1 MEARATERSGGN
13 VSYAQHVIFGDPSEH
28 FFVGGTF
35 AHPLH
40 VSLRA
45 RALSLCVCVRA
56 LVYGRPERKRQ
67 RETHTNRAIKRVVNR
82 AGVLVTER
90 KRVRLVL

>member
-1 MEARATERSGGN
+1 MKSETEIRADREIYRERIVEARATERSGGN
-13 VSYAQHVIFGDPSEH
+13 VSYAQHVIFEDPSEH

-45 RALSLCVCVRA
+45 RAYVCVSFA
-56 LVYGRPERKRQ
+56 KETKRNA
-67 RETHTNRAIKRVVNR
+67 H
-82 AGVLVTER
+82 
-90 KRVRLVL
+90 

>member
-1 MEARATERSGGN
+1 MLPERSGGN
-13 VSYAQHVIFGDPSEH
+13 VSYAQHVIFGDPSGH

-45 RALSLCVCVRA
+45 RVRVRVRVSA
-56 LVYGRPERKRQ
+56 ATRPSNRQ
-67 RETHTNRAIKRVVNR
+67 GEMHTANAIKRESR
-82 AGVLVTER
+82 RCIGGLAKMYTCL
-90 KRVRLVL
+90 

>member
-1 MEARATERSGGN
+1 MKSETEIRADREIYRERIVEARATERSGGN

-45 RALSLCVCVRA
+45 RAY
-56 LVYGRPERKRQ
+56 VY
-67 RETHTNRAIKRVVNR
+67 V
-82 AGVLVTER
+82 
-90 KRVRLVL
+90 